1 MPITCSSNYNY
12 LHLSLNTMKI
22 YRELYIGRNWKGN
35 WLCLDG
41 KIVLCKW
48 LYWCILA
55 CLYKNKLMYKYSCLV
70 YMYRNFV

>member
-35 WLCLDG
+35 WLCLVG
-41 KIVLCKW
+41 KIVLWNDYIDAYLHVCTKTNS
-48 LYWCILA
+48 CISIPA
-55 CLYKNKLMYKYSCLV
+55 
-70 YMYRNFV
+70 